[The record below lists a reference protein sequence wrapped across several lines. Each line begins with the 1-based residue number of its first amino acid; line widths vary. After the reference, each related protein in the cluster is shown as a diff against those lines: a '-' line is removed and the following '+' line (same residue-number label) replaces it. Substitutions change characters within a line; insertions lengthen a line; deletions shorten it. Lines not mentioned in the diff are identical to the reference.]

1 MQAGLPAHPTHE
13 RARARA
19 STPRPFLEACAIP
32 PLLRRASES
41 KRMIAKTSVAGAP
54 LPPTLTAILHEVGRC
69 YAPFMLAN
77 DAAVRAGL
85 PDVVAEMDVM
95 AVAGGHHPHRDGAG
109 QRLVWRQPS
118 FKYQSK
124 CLGWLRASHARLPAD
139 AMAWVGAVLDGTG
152 CEALLAGATPSRL

>member
-1 MQAGLPAHPTHE
+1 
-13 RARARA
+13 
-19 STPRPFLEACAIP
+19 
-32 PLLRRASES
+32 
-41 KRMIAKTSVAGAP
+41 MIATTSFTGAP

-77 DAAVRAGL
+77 DAAVRAGE
-85 PDVVAEMDVM
+85 PDVVAAMDV
-95 AVAGGHHPHRDGAG
+95 VDRPHALRDGAG
-109 QRLVWRQPS
+109 RRLVWRQPS